1 MGKLIKSDA
10 ALHILTMGML
20 VCRSMNTGVCHRAP
34 FLPHQHLSH
43 AGRGVRV
50 GSRGENIA
58 TSLLLSPLIPPSL
71 LLLKVDSCG
80 EGWLPNR

>member
-20 VCRSMNTGVCHRAP
+20 ACRSMNTGVCHRAP

-58 TSLLLSPLIPPSL
+58 SL

>member
-10 ALHILTMGML
+10 ALHILIMGML
-20 VCRSMNTGVCHRAP
+20 ACRSMNTGVCHRAP

-58 TSLLLSPLIPPSL
+58 SL